1 MAKKGIF
8 MSVTATA
15 VIASAFVGAESA
27 DAASHKV
34 KSGDNLWTLAKKY
47 ETSVTKLKKLNNL
60 SGDMIYVNQVLEVG
74 DKGKANSSS
83 ANSSKK
89 SSSNKTS
96 TSKSSGGT
104 YTVKSGD
111 TLSHIAAANGVSVN
125 NLMSWNN
132 LSSTTI
138 YAGEKLS
145 LKKGA
150 SSSSSSS
157 NSNSSTSSNSSKNN
171 GASSSSTY
179 TVKSGDTL
187 GAIAA
192 KHGVSVSNLQSWNNI
207 SGHMIYPGDKLAVKK
222 GASSSSS
229 NSSNSSSSSSSSN
242 TSSSSASTYTVKS
255 GDTLGAIASKHG
267 VTVKNLMSWNSLGS
281 AIIYPGDKLAIKEGA
296 KGSTSNNSNSNN
308 SNNSSNNST
317 GTSNTTAQSGDLI
330 TKAKS
335 VMGTPYVWGGASPGG
350 FDCSGFISW
359 AYDIDRTSVVGYDS
373 RSYEI
378 SNPQVGDLVFF
389 KGTYGG
395 PNHMSHMGIY
405 LGGGDFIHAG
415 SSGGVQISNVSNSY
429 WSQYFDSYKRFY

>member
-1 MAKKGIF
+1 
-8 MSVTATA
+8 
-15 VIASAFVGAESA
+15 
-27 DAASHKV
+27 
-34 KSGDNLWTLAKKY
+34 
-47 ETSVTKLKKLNNL
+47 
-60 SGDMIYVNQVLEVG
+60 
-74 DKGKANSSS
+74 
-83 ANSSKK
+83 
-89 SSSNKTS
+89 
-96 TSKSSGGT
+96 
-104 YTVKSGD
+104 
-111 TLSHIAAANGVSVN
+111 
-125 NLMSWNN
+125 
-132 LSSTTI
+132 
-138 YAGEKLS
+138 
-145 LKKGA
+145 
-150 SSSSSSS
+150 SSSS
-157 NSNSSTSSNSSKNN
+157 NSSN
-171 GASSSSTY
+171 ASSSSASTY

-229 NSSNSSSSSSSSN
+229 NSSSSSSSSN

-255 GDTLGAIASKHG
+255 GDTLGAIAAKHG

-296 KGSTSNNSNSNN
+296 KGSTSNNSSSNS

-378 SNPQVGDLVFF
+378 S
-389 KGTYGG
+389 
-395 PNHMSHMGIY
+395 
-405 LGGGDFIHAG
+405 
-415 SSGGVQISNVSNSY
+415 
-429 WSQYFDSYKRFY
+429 